1 MFDDALWLPCTC
13 SDIDPVHSQVP
24 LPLTNTSWKYQ
35 PSTYNTLGVEPVTC
49 TPLRI
54 GILTREFQYFT

>member
-1 MFDDALWLPCTC
+1 MTRCDCPAHVQILILNSP
-13 SDIDPVHSQVP
+13 VP
-24 LPLTNTSWKYQ
+24 LPPTNTSCKYQ
-35 PSTYNTLGVEPVTC
+35 PSTYNTLGVKPVRC